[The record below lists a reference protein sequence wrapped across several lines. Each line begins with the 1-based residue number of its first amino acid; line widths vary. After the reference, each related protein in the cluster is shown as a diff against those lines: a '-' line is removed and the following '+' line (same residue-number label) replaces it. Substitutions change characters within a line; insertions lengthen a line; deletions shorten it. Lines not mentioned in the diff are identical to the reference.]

1 MRISTSM
8 IYNVNVA
15 NINRQQSSVLHTQQ
29 QLSTG
34 RRVVSPSDD
43 PVAAARALEVS
54 QSIAR
59 VELQTK
65 NQGTAMDALK
75 NLDSQLGAIG
85 EVLDYVRERVVQA
98 GNGSLSIED
107 KKAIATDIRSQ
118 FDSLLNLS
126 NTRDAE
132 GEYLFSGY
140 MGDTQPFSGNIAS
153 VAYQGDQGVRT
164 LQISNTRHIPSSV
177 SGNELFMNISS
188 VNGAFSTASSSM
200 TALISDGTVSGP
212 QPYNGEQYGIR
223 FTSAT
228 TFEVFDTAADPT
240 MAGAPLSTGT
250 YVEGAQIFLPDPG
263 DASTAQIQVSIAGNP
278 AAGDSFS
285 VTPGN
290 TTDMFGI
297 LQNVVVGL
305 ENAEGEGYEWMISD
319 ALGQLDNALENVLR
333 LRSQVGSRQ
342 VEVEALENIGADLK
356 IQYAD
361 RMERLVGLDW
371 VQAISDFQQQN
382 TYLEAS
388 RNTFSKI
395 SGLSLFN
402 FIS

>member
-98 GNGSLSIED
+98 GNGSLSVED
-107 KKAIATDIRSQ
+107 KQAIATDIRAQ

-164 LQISNTRHIPSSV
+164 LQISNTRHIPTSV

-278 AAGDSFS
+278 AVGDSFS

>member
-8 IYNVNVA
+8 LYNVNVA
-15 NINRQQSSVLHTQQ
+15 NINRQQSAVLHTQQ

-59 VELQTK
+59 VELQAK

-85 EVLDYVRERVVQA
+85 DVLDYVRERVVQA
-98 GNGSLSIED
+98 GNGSLSTED
-107 KKAIATDIRSQ
+107 KQAIATDIRAQ
-118 FDSLLNLS
+118 FESLLNLS
-126 NTRDAE
+126 NTKDAE

-164 LQISNTRHIPSSV
+164 LQISNTRHIPTSV
-177 SGNELFMNISS
+177 SGNELFMNIRS
-188 VNGAFSTASSSM
+188 VNGAFSTASNSM

-250 YVEGAQIFLPDPG
+250 YVAGAPISLPDPG

-278 AAGDSFS
+278 AVGDSFS

-297 LQNVVVGL
+297 LQNIVVGL
-305 ENAEGEGYEWMISD
+305 ENAEGEGYEWVISD

>member
-8 IYNVNVA
+8 LYNVNVA
-15 NINRQQSSVLHTQQ
+15 NINRQQSAVLHTQQ

-59 VELQTK
+59 VELQAK

-85 EVLDYVRERVVQA
+85 DVLDYVRERVVQA
-98 GNGSLSIED
+98 GNGSLSTED
-107 KKAIATDIRSQ
+107 KQAIATDIRAQ
-118 FDSLLNLS
+118 FESLLNLS
-126 NTRDAE
+126 NTKDAE

-164 LQISNTRHIPSSV
+164 LQISNTRHIPTSV
-177 SGNELFMNISS
+177 SGNELFMNIRS
-188 VNGAFSTASSSM
+188 VNGAFSTASNSM

-278 AAGDSFS
+278 AVGDSFS

>member
-98 GNGSLSIED
+98 GNGSLSVED
-107 KKAIATDIRSQ
+107 KQAIATDIRAQ

-278 AAGDSFS
+278 AVGDSFS

>member
-8 IYNVNVA
+8 LYNVNVA
-15 NINRQQSSVLHTQQ
+15 NINRQQSAVLHTQQ

-59 VELQTK
+59 VELQAK

-85 EVLDYVRERVVQA
+85 DVLDYVRERVVQA
-98 GNGSLSIED
+98 GNGSLSTED
-107 KKAIATDIRSQ
+107 KQAIATDIRAQ
-118 FDSLLNLS
+118 FESLLNLS
-126 NTRDAE
+126 NTKDAE

-164 LQISNTRHIPSSV
+164 LQISNTRHIPTSV

-188 VNGAFSTASSSM
+188 VNGAFSTASNSM

-278 AAGDSFS
+278 AVGDSFS

-388 RNTFSKI
+388 RLTFSKI